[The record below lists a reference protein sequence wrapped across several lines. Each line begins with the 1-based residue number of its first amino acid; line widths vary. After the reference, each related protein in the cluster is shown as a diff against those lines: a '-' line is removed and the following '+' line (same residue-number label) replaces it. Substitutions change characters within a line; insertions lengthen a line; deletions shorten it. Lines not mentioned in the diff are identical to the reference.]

1 MPGVLW
7 QWTLDSDYQ
16 SVTST
21 ISVSVGNHCHQH
33 THYTDFIQ
41 TLYSDIHVYY
51 TVTTTSQTRSEWST
65 EGLLW
70 WVFLWPVIQSL
81 LCEVF
86 QCFTWSADLQCG
98 GGVFIQFSDQFPP
111 IMMSR
116 LAFLHPSLAPT
127 VEGRNWRVKLIRQFG
142 LLLAAWSS
150 LCNVNFMFNCDYQ
163 LYLKKIIKTS
173 LRM

>member
-1 MPGVLW
+1 MMNSIRIELLYIMIYRKYSSYIFRKIFLLCSQLPGGGGSSMPGVLW

-51 TVTTTSQTRSEWST
+51 TVTTTRQTRSEWST

-86 QCFTWSADLQCG
+86 QMFHLVCWSPVWWRCLHSIFRSISSDNDVKVGISASESCSDCG
-98 GGVFIQFSDQFPP
+98 G
-111 IMMSR
+111 
-116 LAFLHPSLAPT
+116 
-127 VEGRNWRVKLIRQFG
+127 
-142 LLLAAWSS
+142 
-150 LCNVNFMFNCDYQ
+150 
-163 LYLKKIIKTS
+163 
-173 LRM
+173 